1 MVTVSKQPLQSF
13 WQTPVNELFRIL
25 ETSVEG
31 LTNNEA
37 SLRLQR
43 YGPNLPSP
51 QKTSEGLALFFA
63 QFKSPIILILLFA
76 VGLSLFL
83 RNVTDSL
90 IILIIILVSCVLGF
104 WQEHRASNAVKKL
117 LTMVQITT
125 TAIRDGIQKDIP
137 SECVVQG
144 DVVIL
149 SAGSR
154 IPADCIV
161 LESKDLFVNEAV
173 LTGETY
179 PVEKFVTTLSADTI
193 LSKRVNTLFMGT
205 NVVSGNGKAIIVK
218 TGSETEF
225 GKVSDR
231 LRLRAPQTEF
241 EHGVKG
247 FGYFLMQVTLVL
259 VIAIFAINI
268 YFARPVL
275 ESFLFALA
283 LAVGLTPQLL
293 PAIIS
298 VNLSHGAR
306 RMAAQKVI
314 VKRLSSIENFGSMN
328 VLCSDKTGTLTEGK
342 VRIKSA
348 LDIGG
353 NSSEKVLFYAY
364 LNAFYE
370 TGFTNPIDGAI
381 RGHRQF
387 DLVNCKKLDE
397 VPYDFNRKRL
407 TILVSKD
414 TEILMITKGAL
425 LNVISTCSFAETTTE
440 IVNIDKIKDKIL
452 RQFEDLS
459 GQGFRILGISY
470 KTVDTSSIT
479 KDDEIGMIFLGFL
492 VLYDPPKEKILDT
505 INRLKELGVSL
516 KIITGDNKLV
526 AANLGKQV
534 GLTNSRILTGVELRL
549 MSDDA
554 LSHQVNN
561 VDIFSDVEPNQKERI
576 IISLKK
582 SGNVVGCMGDGIND
596 AAALHA
602 ADVGISVESAVDVAK
617 DAADIVLLEKNLGVL
632 VEGVQEGRRTFG
644 NTLKYVFMATSANFG
659 NMFSMAGVSLFVS
672 FLPLLPKQ
680 ILLTNLL
687 TDFPEMTIATDNV
700 DKEWVDKP
708 RQWNMKFIRKFM
720 LVFGI
725 LSSVFDFLTFG
736 TLLMVGAT
744 VEQFRTG
751 WFLESVISAS
761 LIVLVV
767 RSRKPFFK
775 SKPGK
780 FLSVATIVV
789 IGVTFLIPYTALG
802 ELFGFSILPISIL
815 VMLATIVTAY
825 IISAEIMKTVFYR
838 RVKF

>member
-1 MVTVSKQPLQSF
+1 MMVAVSKQHLQSF
-13 WQTPVNELFRIL
+13 WHTALNELFHTL
-25 ETSVEG
+25 ETSDKG
-31 LTNNEA
+31 LTNDEA
-37 SLRLQR
+37 NLRLQR
-43 YGPNLPSP
+43 HGPNLPSP
-51 QKTSEGLALFFA
+51 QKTSEGTALFFA

-76 VGLSLFL
+76 VGLSIFL
-83 RNVTDSL
+83 QNVTDSL
-90 IILIIILVSCVLGF
+90 IILTIILVSCVLGF

-125 TAIRDGIQKDIP
+125 TVIRDESQKEIQ

-225 GKVSDR
+225 GKVSTR
-231 LRLRAPQTEF
+231 LRLGRPQTEF

-259 VIAIFAINI
+259 VITIFAINV
-268 YFARPVL
+268 YFARPIL

-306 RMAAQKVI
+306 RMAVQKVI
-314 VKRLSSIENFGSMN
+314 VKRLSSIENLGSMN

-342 VRIKSA
+342 VHIKST
-348 LDIGG
+348 LDIEG
-353 NSSEKVLFYAY
+353 NSNEKVLFYAY
-364 LNAFYE
+364 LNASYE

-381 RGHRQF
+381 CDHKQF
-387 DLVNCKKLDE
+387 DLANCKKLDE

-407 TILVSKD
+407 TILVSKN

-425 LNVISTCSFAETTTE
+425 LNVISTCSFAETATG

-459 GQGFRILGISY
+459 GQGFRILGVSY
-470 KTVDTSSIT
+470 KTVDTLSIT
-479 KDDEIGMIFLGFL
+479 KDDETGMIFLGFL
-492 VLYDPPKEKILDT
+492 VLYDPPKKKIVDT

-516 KIITGDNKLV
+516 KIITGDNKLI
-526 AANLGKQV
+526 AANLGQQV
-534 GLTNSRILTGVELRL
+534 GLTNLRVLTGAELSL

-561 VDIFSDVEPNQKERI
+561 IDIFSDVEPNQKERI

-582 SGNVVGCMGDGIND
+582 SGNVVGCIGDGIND
-596 AAALHA
+596 ATALHA
-602 ADVGISVESAVDVAK
+602 ADVGISVDSAVDVAK
-617 DAADIVLLEKNLGVL
+617 DAADIVLLEKNLEVL
-632 VEGVQEGRRTFG
+632 VEGGKEDIWKYPQICIHG
-644 NTLKYVFMATSANFG
+644 N
-659 NMFSMAGVSLFVS
+659 
-672 FLPLLPKQ
+672 
-680 ILLTNLL
+680 
-687 TDFPEMTIATDNV
+687 
-700 DKEWVDKP
+700 
-708 RQWNMKFIRKFM
+708 
-720 LVFGI
+720 
-725 LSSVFDFLTFG
+725 
-736 TLLMVGAT
+736 
-744 VEQFRTG
+744 
-751 WFLESVISAS
+751 
-761 LIVLVV
+761 
-767 RSRKPFFK
+767 
-775 SKPGK
+775 
-780 FLSVATIVV
+780 
-789 IGVTFLIPYTALG
+789 
-802 ELFGFSILPISIL
+802 
-815 VMLATIVTAY
+815 
-825 IISAEIMKTVFYR
+825 
-838 RVKF
+838 

>member
-1 MVTVSKQPLQSF
+1 
-13 WQTPVNELFRIL
+13 
-25 ETSVEG
+25 
-31 LTNNEA
+31 
-37 SLRLQR
+37 
-43 YGPNLPSP
+43 
-51 QKTSEGLALFFA
+51 
-63 QFKSPIILILLFA
+63 
-76 VGLSLFL
+76 
-83 RNVTDSL
+83 
-90 IILIIILVSCVLGF
+90 
-104 WQEHRASNAVKKL
+104 
-117 LTMVQITT
+117 MVQITSIV
-125 TAIRDGIQKDIP
+125 IRDGIQKEIP
-137 SECVVQG
+137 SEHIVQG

-149 SAGSR
+149 SAGTR
-154 IPADCIV
+154 IPADCVV

-179 PVEKFVTTLSADTI
+179 PVEKFVTTLSADTL

-205 NVVSGNGKAIIVK
+205 NIVSGNGKAIVVK

-225 GKVSDR
+225 GKVSTR

-247 FGYFLMQVTLVL
+247 FGYFLMQVTLIL

-268 YFARPVL
+268 YFARPVM

-306 RMAAQKVI
+306 RMAIQKVI

-328 VLCSDKTGTLTEGK
+328 MLCSDKTGTLTEGK
-342 VRIKSA
+342 VSIKSA
-348 LDIGG
+348 LDTEG
-353 NSSEKVLFYAY
+353 NSNEKVLFYAY

-370 TGFTNPIDGAI
+370 TGFTNPIDDAI
-381 RGHRQF
+381 RNHKQF
-387 DLVNCKKLDE
+387 DLANCKKLDE

-425 LNVISTCSFAETTTE
+425 LNVISTCSFVETTTG

-452 RQFEDLS
+452 RPFQDLS
-459 GQGFRILGISY
+459 VQGLRILGISY
-470 KTVDTSSIT
+470 KTVDTPSIT

-534 GLTNSRILTGVELRL
+534 GLTNSRILTGKELRL

-561 VDIFSDVEPNQKERI
+561 IDIFSDVEPNQKERI

-632 VEGVQEGRRTFG
+632 VEGVKEGRRTFG

-700 DKEWVDKP
+700 DKEWVNKP

-725 LSSVFDFLTFG
+725 LSSIFDFLTFG
-736 TLLMVGAT
+736 MLLIIGAT
-744 VEQFRTG
+744 VEQFRTS

-802 ELFGFSILPISIL
+802 ELFGFGILPISIL

-825 IISAEIMKTVFYR
+825 VISAEITKIIFYR
-838 RVKF
+838 KVKF